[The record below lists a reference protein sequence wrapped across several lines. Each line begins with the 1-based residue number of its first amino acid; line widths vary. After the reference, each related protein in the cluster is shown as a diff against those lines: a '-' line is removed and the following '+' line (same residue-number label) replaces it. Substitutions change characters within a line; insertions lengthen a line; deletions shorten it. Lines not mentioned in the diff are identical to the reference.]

1 MDGMGPHP
9 RGKTLTTAS
18 LRMTPTEG
26 PIPGEGEENASSK
39 WHFSHLKCHQDLDK
53 PDGNWVI
60 FWKGSKCALLK
71 CRHFRNLYHSWYELI
86 RLALWPRAGWY
97 LTEFP
102 SQAGPPPGTSEQQ
115 VPPYLPTLQSP
126 EQDTTHLHTC
136 NGLLSAPPDW
146 GSPLAGAPRPCSIE
160 SSPLESKEV
169 FRGCTENLLS
179 VRNGASLL
187 PTSVIQFQR
196 SILIWDEIR

>member
-1 MDGMGPHP
+1 MALQPFKMSSRSGQTWWKLSYFLEGIQMC
-9 RGKTLTTAS
+9 AS
-18 LRMTPTEG
+18 KMQTFPKSVSLLVW
-26 PIPGEGEENASSK
+26 IDSSC
-39 WHFSHLKCHQDLDK
+39 SVAAGRVILD
-53 PDGNWVI
+53 
-60 FWKGSKCALLK
+60 
-71 CRHFRNLYHSWYELI
+71 R
-86 RLALWPRAGWY
+86 
-97 LTEFP
+97 EFP